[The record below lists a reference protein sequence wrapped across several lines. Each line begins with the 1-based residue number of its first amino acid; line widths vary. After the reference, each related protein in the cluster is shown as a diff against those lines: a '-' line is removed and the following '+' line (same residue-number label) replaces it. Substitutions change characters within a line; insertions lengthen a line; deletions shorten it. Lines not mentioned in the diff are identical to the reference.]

1 MIFKIIFHPTLK
13 KNHITRAFHNHRVAK
28 HVPEAKILAHSKVHR
43 QQNNRII
50 QPHPGQILNDCKN
63 KPSSY
68 KLQVPLCNKLWIPA
82 LVLRKTHSARK
93 PANRAKPVMKA
104 ADNVPGE
111 CPLCPVEPLPNNQ
124 SENGN
129 NGLSFDLYPFVLCF
143 YLSSRSNRAQNRR
156 KRLWNRSAEPFFSF
170 PSYKVVSGNF
180 INLNYCVT

>member
-1 MIFKIIFHPTLK
+1 MTARTNLVAGKCKVFCAIKLNSSSCFAQNTIP
-13 KNHITRAFHNHRVAK
+13 RV
-28 HVPEAKILAHSKVHR
+28 
-43 QQNNRII
+43 
-50 QPHPGQILNDCKN
+50 
-63 KPSSY
+63 
-68 KLQVPLCNKLWIPA
+68 
-82 LVLRKTHSARK
+82 
-93 PANRAKPVMKA
+93 NRAKPLMKA

-143 YLSSRSNRAQNRR
+143 YLSSCSNRTQNRR

>member
-1 MIFKIIFHPTLK
+1 MTARTNLVAGKCKFFCAINFEFQLL
-13 KNHITRAFHNHRVAK
+13 FCAK
-28 HVPEAKILAHSKVHR
+28 H
-43 QQNNRII
+43 
-50 QPHPGQILNDCKN
+50 
-63 KPSSY
+63 
-68 KLQVPLCNKLWIPA
+68 IP
-82 LVLRKTHSARK
+82 R
-93 PANRAKPVMKA
+93 ANRAKPVMKA

-124 SENGN
+124 SENDN